1 MSGLPGENESA
12 VGDGQKHWIMS
23 ILVEDVEML
32 QVDQPHF
39 QHVLQIVSALEAVVL
54 RSFGPN
60 GGQVLFTKDTG
71 EAIVT
76 RSGTRI
82 LTALRLKHPL
92 ARMVVDCVWKHSR
105 ATGDGSKNFILLL
118 ASLLRMFQTALQT
131 TTAWRLAYELREFGM
146 MKLDEIIC
154 LGVLPYGFCAKLEND
169 PLDTHYLCVKKLLTP
184 FFQTRLGQTH
194 CDMISHLTC
203 EFLMRSRVA
212 NNHPSSGLHFVYTN
226 FPALHTTVSGVPVT
240 CSRLI
245 EGQVIHSDFAVHFP
259 QTDKQPVKAVV
270 FTQHVQPK
278 LLGEG
283 DILTVGFEDQAF
295 KKKSIVEFT
304 AWSEKSLQLVFASLQ
319 SFGVSVLLSAVKQ
332 SAAFL
337 ALAAQAEMCVVECVS
352 EDELSLFARLSR
364 TAPVLDCCAIEAVN
378 VATLTFCCPLTLG
391 VQRYV
396 HVAFP
401 HSEQDV
407 VVNLSSL
414 VICGSGKEQ
423 TDQYASAFQDSIR
436 MLLTTYEPR
445 GTTTLSDER
454 TCLLTDEKTESA
466 SSSAPDLQQH
476 VLDSCCVVPAG
487 GAFEILLSRA
497 LLQHGDKYPVS
508 RLLSDALLSVSRHIC
523 TQTSGR
529 FSPAQAKVLTQCD
542 GFSSK
547 AVMSGSSLES
557 VSCKHILLQSVLWC
571 ATSLLRVDKILYTHV
586 VLNTDSQKSAGDSWD
601 DTG

>member
-1 MSGLPGENESA
+1 M
-12 VGDGQKHWIMS
+12 
-23 ILVEDVEML
+23 
-32 QVDQPHF
+32 
-39 QHVLQIVSALEAVVL
+39 
-54 RSFGPN
+54 
-60 GGQVLFTKDTG
+60 
-71 EAIVT
+71 
-76 RSGTRI
+76 
-82 LTALRLKHPL
+82 
-92 ARMVVDCVWKHSR
+92 DCVWKHSR

-352 EDELSLFARLSR
+352 EDELSLFARLSG
-364 TAPVLDCCAIEAVN
+364 TAPVLDCCAIEAAN

-391 VQRYV
+391 VQRYECV
-396 HVAFP
+396 VATQFYGN
-401 HSEQDV
+401 V
-407 VVNLSSL
+407 
-414 VICGSGKEQ
+414 
-423 TDQYASAFQDSIR
+423 
-436 MLLTTYEPR
+436 TTYNWCIANVIYSKFAPCARR
-445 GTTTLSDER
+445 G
-454 TCLLTDEKTESA
+454 
-466 SSSAPDLQQH
+466 
-476 VLDSCCVVPAG
+476 
-487 GAFEILLSRA
+487 IL
-497 LLQHGDKYPVS
+497 G
-508 RLLSDALLSVSRHIC
+508 
-523 TQTSGR
+523 
-529 FSPAQAKVLTQCD
+529 KVYH
-542 GFSSK
+542 F
-547 AVMSGSSLES
+547 
-557 VSCKHILLQSVLWC
+557 
-571 ATSLLRVDKILYTHV
+571 
-586 VLNTDSQKSAGDSWD
+586 
-601 DTG
+601 

>member
-1 MSGLPGENESA
+1 
-12 VGDGQKHWIMS
+12 
-23 ILVEDVEML
+23 ML